1 FMPSPAPSTK
11 RHRRLGM
18 LTVLFC
24 GCLLALA
31 KAQTSSSSLAAV
43 LSQNIPLGV
52 ENTGAVLPSFDP
64 TGRRTSLMTADVVRR
79 VDGER
84 LYAEGFVFE
93 QFNTDPAKN
102 LRIDLSTAFYN
113 MTSSTLRSTQRGKV
127 SRQDFEIEGDNLIFD
142 TTTNRGLMEGNIRMV
157 IFDTR
162 AKSSEEKPTRP

>member
-1 FMPSPAPSTK
+1 MPSPAPSTK
-11 RHRRLGM
+11 RHRRAGL
-18 LTVLFC
+18 LAVILCT
-24 GCLLALA
+24 CLLALA
-31 KAQTSSSSLAAV
+31 KAQTSSSSLASV

-93 QFNTDPAKN
+93 QFGAESGKN

-113 MTSSTLRSTQRGKV
+113 MTTSTLRSTQRGRV
-127 SRQDFEIEGDNLIFD
+127 SRQDFTIEGDNLIFD

-157 IFDTR
+157 IFDTK
-162 AKSSEEKPTRP
+162 AKSSEEKPSKP

>member
-1 FMPSPAPSTK
+1 
-11 RHRRLGM
+11 M

-142 TTTNRGLMEGNIRMV
+142 TTTNRGLMKGNIRMV